1 MEASNDLGGTWAPAW
16 APGDR
21 CHGSGLGIFAVH
33 TGRTNEGV
41 VSVVT
46 RMHTERVSVFGH
58 VLFNDIA
65 ISKLGRVPELRPP
78 FEIKAALNL
87 R

>member
-21 CHGSGLGIFAVH
+21 CHGSGLGILLFTWDVQMK
-33 TGRTNEGV
+33 GQFLWSQGC
-41 VSVVT
+41 
-46 RMHTERVSVFGH
+46 TERVSVFGH
-58 VLFNDIA
+58 ALFNDIA

-78 FEIKAALNL
+78 FEIKAALHL